1 MPFDFKLPDLGEGIR
16 EAEVLSVKVVEG
28 QTIAEDAPLLEV
40 ETDKA
45 VVEIPS
51 PVAGTVAK
59 IYVQA
64 GQTVAVG
71 TVMISIQDGHDSVEQ
86 PPARPE
92 SLIVAP
98 LRPQAETK
106 AEESAPEKIEPAIKP
121 AESIIATP
129 ATRQLARELKIDLHL
144 VVGTGPGGKISKEDL
159 LAYVENQKGVKS
171 KTADSPVDS
180 KSSGSTGVAKS
191 KESSLVA
198 SDPAPQALPDFK
210 KYGEIERVPMKSIRR
225 KTAELMA
232 LSWAKIPHVTH
243 CDEANITQLEKLRL
257 KHEAY
262 IKEKGGKLTLSVLIV
277 KAVALALQQ
286 YPQFNSSF
294 DENSEEIIIKRYYNI
309 GLAVATERGLIV
321 PVISGVDKKNILELS
336 IEINRI
342 VDKTRSGKIGLEEL
356 QGGTFT
362 ITNIGTISG
371 TSATPIIH
379 YPEAAILAVMRA
391 KEKAI
396 VTNGNIEI
404 GLIVPLALAFDHRL
418 TDGAEAASFV
428 GAIVKMLEAPSELL
442 SKTQLGM

>member
-1 MPFDFKLPDLGEGIR
+1 MINVLPPNDFATGEQQLMTFDFKLPDLGEGIR

-51 PVAGTVAK
+51 PVAGMVLK

-71 TVMISIQDGHDSVEQ
+71 TVMVSIQNDGDNAPRQLEG
-86 PPARPE
+86 PPRPE

-98 LRPQAETK
+98 ARPRSESK
-106 AEESAPEKIEPAIKP
+106 AEESSRQTEAVSAQDV
-121 AESIIATP
+121 IATP
-129 ATRQLARELKIDLHL
+129 ATRQLARELKIDLHF
-144 VVGTGPGGKISKEDL
+144 VPGTGPGGKISKEDL
-159 LAYVENQKGVKS
+159 LAYAESQKDVKS
-171 KTADSPVDS
+171 KTVDQQVDS
-180 KSSGSTGVAKS
+180 NDRG
-191 KESSLVA
+191 
-198 SDPAPQALPDFK
+198 PQVLPDFK
-210 KYGEIERVPMKSIRR
+210 KYGEIERVPMKSVRR

-243 CDEANITQLEKLRL
+243 CDEANITKLEQLRL

-262 IKEKGGKLTLSVLIV
+262 IKEKGGKLTITVLVV
-277 KAVALALQQ
+277 KAVSLALQQ

-294 DENSEEIIIKRYYNI
+294 DESTEEIIIKRYYNI

-321 PVISGVDKKNILELS
+321 PVIAAVDKKNILELS
-336 IEINRI
+336 IEINRL
-342 VDKTRSGKIGLEEL
+342 VDKTRNGKVELGEL
-356 QGGTFT
+356 QAGTFT

-391 KEKAI
+391 KERA
-396 VTNGNIEI
+396 VVRNGSIES
-404 GLIVPLALAFDHRL
+404 GLIMPLSLAFDHRL
-418 TDGAEAASFV
+418 TDGAEAARFV
-428 GAIVKMLEAPSELL
+428 GTIVKMLEEPAKLL
-442 SKTQLGM
+442 SKAELGM